1 MTKRLSLTEAAR
13 QLGVTSPRVSALVRA
28 GLLTAEPDPND
39 KRRRLVPA
47 GQVEALAELRR
58 VQRELAAVLTTVEDK

>member
-1 MTKRLSLTEAAR
+1 MTKLSLTQAAR
-13 QLGVTSPRVSALVRA
+13 QLGVTSPRITALVRA

-47 GQVEALAELRR
+47 GQVAALAELRR
-58 VQRELAAVLTTVEDK
+58 VQRELAAVLSTEDK